1 MGFFYNIKVGF
12 PMPSLLQ
19 ISPASFITFA
29 MLYSTLAV
37 SAIALSSQALAANL
51 TSTSPADVAAARN
64 SALTLS
70 PTSNVK
76 GKVFDRFVTIWLEN
90 TDYDKA
96 ASDPNLAWLAK
107 KGITLSNYNGV
118 THPSEPNYVASIG
131 GDNFGMD
138 NDDFNQIPGNVSSII
153 DLLEDKGIAWSQ
165 YQEDMPYS
173 GFEGKAWINQ
183 QTKANDYVRKHNP
196 AVIYDANTS
205 AERLAKNKNL
215 TQFYSDLEAKKLPQW
230 IVSVLIPI

>member
-1 MGFFYNIKVGF
+1 MF
-12 PMPSLLQ
+12 
-19 ISPASFITFA
+19 
-29 MLYSTLAV
+29 YSTLVV
-37 SAIALSSQALAANL
+37 SAIAFSGQALAANL

-96 ASDPNLAWLAK
+96 ASDPNLAWVAK
-107 KGITLSNYNGV
+107 QGITLSNYNGV

-205 AERLAKNKNL
+205 ADRLAKNKNL

-230 IVSVLIPI
+230 IVSVSHPSPRGKVRNSYTSPTKR

>member
-1 MGFFYNIKVGF
+1 
-12 PMPSLLQ
+12 MPNSLR
-19 ISPASFITFA
+19 ISPPSFITFA

-153 DLLEDKGIAWSQ
+153 DLLEDKGYCMVAVPRRHAILR
-165 YQEDMPYS
+165 
-173 GFEGKAWINQ
+173 FRREGLDQPTNQGQRLRQKAQ
-183 QTKANDYVRKHNP
+183 P
-196 AVIYDANTS
+196 CC
-205 AERLAKNKNL
+205 
-215 TQFYSDLEAKKLPQW
+215 DLRCQHQC
-230 IVSVLIPI
+230 